1 MLGMIA
7 DLVDMKKKSNRA
19 IVKKGLD
26 SIQNVGLSEMVRK
39 KNAMTQSLKTSDV
52 TFNIIP
58 AINSALRYGDEEK
71 VFELFLEED
80 AAIARKISNS
90 LFLQARKRKAAL
102 TDALKD
108 VTILSSENIIVG
120 LMNQEKETNSSLNSV
135 IAQKLASANKEGY
148 GGSLR
153 SYSGFNL
160 RGYLLES
167 ELCTYVSGHAEAAGV
182 GVLEG
187 NLAELLEYIKNNVI
201 TLEKVVRYDLEVSE
215 LTAKMIAEISE
226 LNKVTGNRFESIK
239 VKLKSPVQH
248 FELFGSHKNHGRLS
262 IDDFIAVKFF
272 VSEDDE
278 ITHIKSGDVAET
290 IGEPSVNRWYHGSY
304 KEIIVDHQILIDEV
318 SKVELG

>member
-1 MLGMIA
+1 
-7 DLVDMKKKSNRA
+7 
-19 IVKKGLD
+19 
-26 SIQNVGLSEMVRK
+26 
-39 KNAMTQSLKTSDV
+39 
-52 TFNIIP
+52 
-58 AINSALRYGDEEK
+58 
-71 VFELFLEED
+71 
-80 AAIARKISNS
+80 
-90 LFLQARKRKAAL
+90 
-102 TDALKD
+102 
-108 VTILSSENIIVG
+108 
-120 LMNQEKETNSSLNSV
+120 MNQEGETNSSLNGV
-135 IAQKLASANKEGY
+135 IAQKLASEYKRPAMLLNANKEGY

-153 SYSGFNL
+153 SYSGFDL
-160 RGYLLES
+160 RGY

-248 FELFGSHKNHGRLS
+248 FELFESHKNHGRLS

-272 VSEDDE
+272 VSEGDE
-278 ITHIKSGDVAET
+278 ITHIKSGDVAEI
-290 IGEPSVNRWYHGSY
+290 IGEPSVNRWYHGRY
-304 KEIIVDHQILIDEV
+304 KKIIVDHQILIDEV